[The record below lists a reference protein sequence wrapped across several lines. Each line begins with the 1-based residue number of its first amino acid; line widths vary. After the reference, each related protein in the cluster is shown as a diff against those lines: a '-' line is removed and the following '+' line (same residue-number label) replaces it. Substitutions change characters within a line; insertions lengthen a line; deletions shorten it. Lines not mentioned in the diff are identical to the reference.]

1 MLYLIP
7 LWVFSA
13 HNEIAPGVETG
24 HTIPKA
30 IKVADNYF
38 VFLCFFFS
46 WIKLHRISVL
56 KISASLSSFDAW
68 ADYVKAFLSL
78 ILLIFAFLRME
89 LSVI

>member
-38 VFLCFFFS
+38 VFLCFFFQ
-46 WIKLHRISVL
+46 LDQVT
-56 KISASLSSFDAW
+56 
-68 ADYVKAFLSL
+68 
-78 ILLIFAFLRME
+78 
-89 LSVI
+89 